1 MQKSVEYFLM
11 AAELGNENAQFWMGK
26 ENKKAKQILFEYFE
40 C

>member
-26 ENKKAKQILFEYFE
+26 ENKKKSKEDPVRIF
-40 C
+40 